1 MQFTQSQ
8 ISEIFEQILQKESG
22 FNEILK
28 LSLETLMKI
37 ERSEHNQK
45 EKDVSNG
52 YRPRRIFG
60 QGKQLEL
67 RVPRTREGNF
77 YPIILSLLKDQ
88 EEEMKNLAFK
98 LYSSGLTTIQVGEI
112 FDEIYG
118 KQYSSSHVSR
128 MFDTAKQE
136 VEFWLNRPLDSY
148 YPIIY
153 IDATFIPTR
162 RVDSVYREAYYTIL
176 GVKTDRTREVLA
188 VVNFP
193 TEGASQWE
201 DIFANLQ
208 KRGVK
213 EVDLFVSD
221 GLNGIENSIW
231 KYFRNADIQLC
242 VVHLMRDILKHTKP
256 KHKMQVSEDLKE
268 VFRTDDRHDNKEK
281 AQKRFK
287 EFGNKWRKYYP
298 SINKKTKNPRYEL
311 YFTYIS
317 YDYRIR
323 NMIYTTNWIER
334 LNRDFKRT
342 TRMRGALPSPEATL
356 FLLGSVAMNKKN
368 YYKKVPKLNYEQ
380 QKFKWDD

>member
-1 MQFTQSQ
+1 M
-8 ISEIFEQILQKESG
+8 QKESE

-28 LSLETLMKI
+28 LSLESLMKI
-37 ERSEHNQK
+37 ERSEHNQT
-45 EKDVSNG
+45 EKDLSNG

-67 RVPRTREGNF
+67 RVPRTRNGNF
-77 YPIILSLLKDQ
+77 YPLILSLLKDQ
-88 EEEMKNLAFK
+88 EEEMKNLAFR
-98 LYSSGLTTIQVGEI
+98 LYSSGLTTQQVGEI
-112 FDEIYG
+112 FNDIYG
-118 KQYSSSHVSR
+118 KQYSSSQVSR
-128 MFDTAKQE
+128 MFDTAREAVKS
-136 VEFWLNRPLDSY
+136 WLNRPLCNY
-148 YPIIY
+148 YPIVY

-162 RVDSVYREAYYTIL
+162 RVDSVYKEAYYTIL
-176 GVKTDRTREVLA
+176 GVKPDRTREVLS

-201 DIFANLQ
+201 DIFEDLR

-213 EVDLFVSD
+213 QIDLFVSD

-231 KYFRNADIQLC
+231 KYYKNADVQLC
-242 VVHLMRDILKHTKP
+242 VVHLMRDILKHSKP
-256 KHKMQVSEDLKE
+256 KHKAQMSEDLKE
-268 VFRTDDRHDNKEK
+268 VFRTDDRHDSKEK

-287 EFGNKWRKYYP
+287 EFGNKWNKYYS
-298 SINKKTKNPRYEL
+298 SISKKVNNPRYEL

-342 TRMRGALPSPEATL
+342 TRMRGALPSPDATL
-356 FLLGSVAMNKKN
+356 LLLGSVAMDKKTYN
-368 YYKKVPKLNYEQ
+368 RKVPKLNYER